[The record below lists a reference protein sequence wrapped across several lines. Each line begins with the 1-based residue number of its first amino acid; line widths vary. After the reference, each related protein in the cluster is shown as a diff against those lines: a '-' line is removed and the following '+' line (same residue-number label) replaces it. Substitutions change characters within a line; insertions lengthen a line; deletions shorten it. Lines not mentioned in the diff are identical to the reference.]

1 MDKVTIIIPVYNA
14 EKTIEKCISSVL
26 NQTYKNLEILVID
39 DGSKDNSFEV
49 IKSIDDP
56 RIKAIK
62 KKNEGVA
69 VTRNKGIKMALG
81 KYIMFIDN
89 DDFIDEDYVET
100 HVNNI
105 KDNDIVISGY
115 RRPNEEGKIILEL
128 KLEDTPYSKMLVFAP
143 WAKLYRKDFLI
154 KNNIQFLDTNIGE
167 DVYFNLYAVLK
178 TDKIKILDYIGYNWF
193 INSKSVSNTIQKDFR
208 DLQVFKLLNK
218 CYDKLKQEKL
228 IEKNYEMV
236 EYFFIRYVSWFLSFS
251 TRRRKYKEISK
262 IYDELFDWL
271 KERFPNY
278 KKNKQIGLS
287 TPKGETK
294 STRKLV
300 FLFMIFHKIK
310 LGKLLVFLYSRR

>member
-128 KLEDTPYSKMLVFAP
+128 KLEDIPYSKMLVFAP

-193 INSKSVSNTIQKDFR
+193 FNSKSVSNTIQKDFR

>member
-100 HVNNI
+100 HVKNI

-193 INSKSVSNTIQKDFR
+193 FNSKSVSNTIQKDFR

>member
-154 KNNIQFLDTNIGE
+154 KNNIKPINWQ
-167 DVYFNLYAVLK
+167 
-178 TDKIKILDYIGYNWF
+178 IK
-193 INSKSVSNTIQKDFR
+193 
-208 DLQVFKLLNK
+208 
-218 CYDKLKQEKL
+218 
-228 IEKNYEMV
+228 
-236 EYFFIRYVSWFLSFS
+236 
-251 TRRRKYKEISK
+251 
-262 IYDELFDWL
+262 
-271 KERFPNY
+271 
-278 KKNKQIGLS
+278 
-287 TPKGETK
+287 
-294 STRKLV
+294 
-300 FLFMIFHKIK
+300 
-310 LGKLLVFLYSRR
+310 

>member
-193 INSKSVSNTIQKDFR
+193 FNSKSVSNTIQKDFR

>member
-14 EKTIEKCISSVL
+14 EKTVEKCISSVL

-128 KLEDTPYSKMLVFAP
+128 KLEDIPYSKMLVFAP

-193 INSKSVSNTIQKDFR
+193 FNSKSVSNTIQKDFR